1 MTSWRWALVL
11 SLVLA
16 AASIVFV
23 ILFGSPPGP
32 GSAPMSAGFRSPVM
46 ALELAKSVDD
56 LAFLQG
62 DAAAELRA
70 HLVRVQQLDWGF
82 PLAYAGMA
90 AAFFAG
96 LGLRGGKLNGLAWA
110 ALAVALFAIPADYM
124 ENRVINR
131 VLADLAIGAD
141 PSERLD
147 ALQAHTWMK
156 WGAIG
161 LYGALMAALMWVRG
175 HRLLALPGVLV
186 AASVVWAAL
195 SGAAGGPA
203 EIMALAMIPFM
214 LGFPVAAIMLLRQP
228 DSG

>member
-16 AASIVFV
+16 AASIVFI
-23 ILFGSPPGP
+23 ILFGSPPDL
-32 GSAPMSAGFRSPVM
+32 GSAPMRAGFHSPIM

-62 DAAAELRA
+62 DAAADLRA
-70 HLVRVQQLDWGF
+70 YMVRVQQLDWGF

-96 LGLRGGKLNGLAWA
+96 LGLRGGKLNWLAWV
-110 ALAVALFAIPADYM
+110 ALAVAIVAIPADYM

-131 VLADLAIGAD
+131 VLADLAVGAD
-141 PSERLD
+141 PTERLD

-161 LYGALMAALMWVRG
+161 LYGALMAVLMWVRG
-175 HRLLALPGVLV
+175 HRLLALPGVLG

-195 SGAAGGPA
+195 SGSAGGPA
-203 EIMALAMIPFM
+203 EIMSLAMIPFM
-214 LGFPVAAIMLLRQP
+214 LGFPVAAIILLRQP
-228 DSG
+228 ADG